1 MKILFRRLPSVSV
14 LLADCCLLR
23 CCTAVL
29 STVHPMY
36 CVHSTADRAYG
47 VYCTVKRYTVV
58 YYFGS
63 PFWVCPI
70 PEYSGVYCYPNIRVA
85 R

>member
-1 MKILFRRLPSVSV
+1 MKILFRRLPSVSL

-47 VYCTVKRYTVV
+47 VYCTVKRYTV
-58 YYFGS
+58 
-63 PFWVCPI
+63 
-70 PEYSGVYCYPNIRVA
+70 
-85 R
+85 